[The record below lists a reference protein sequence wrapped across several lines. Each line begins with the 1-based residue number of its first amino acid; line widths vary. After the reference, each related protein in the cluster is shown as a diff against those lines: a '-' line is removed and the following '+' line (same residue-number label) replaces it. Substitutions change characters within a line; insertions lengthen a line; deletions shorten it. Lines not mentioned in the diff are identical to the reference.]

1 MPTITVQETAATAVV
16 GFNLMS
22 GNRVQVSNRN
32 RRVRRIGVVGS
43 AVLQDA
49 EVQLFYGSNFVGN
62 FKPTTIGVVVPLDAR
77 DMMPVVDADFC
88 PAGESLN
95 LFISDAPATNP
106 IVATL
111 EIEEF

>member
-1 MPTITVQETAATAVV
+1 MPTITVDAAAATAVV
-16 GFNLMS
+16 GYNLMA
-22 GNRVQVSNRN
+22 GNRVQVASTR

-49 EVQLFYGSNFVGN
+49 EVQLFYGSVFVGN

-77 DMMPVVDADFC
+77 DMMPVVDDNIC
-88 PAGESLN
+88 NAGESLN
-95 LFISDAPATNP
+95 LFVSDAPATNP
-106 IVATL
+106 IVVTL

>member
-1 MPTITVQETAATAVV
+1 MPTITISAAAATAVV
-16 GFNLMS
+16 GYNLMS

-62 FKPTTIGVVVPLDAR
+62 FQPTTIGVVVPLDAR
-77 DMMPVVDADFC
+77 DMMPVVDADYC
-88 PAGESLN
+88 PAGESIN
-95 LFISDAPATNP
+95 VFVSDAPATNP
-106 IVATL
+106 LVVTL